1 MWYYSQIAL
10 INIERKFN
18 FLLVTFCL
26 IIFLYATVYI
36 LFSKVQNIAYKY
48 RMNMCQ
54 NQQTNNM
61 EHQKDFRKRVYT
73 IQMLANYAP

>member
-18 FLLVTFCL
+18 FLSVTFCL

-54 NQQTNNM
+54 SQQTNNM

-73 IQMLANYAP
+73 MQRLANYAP